1 MFETGERRG
10 VVSFITASSY
20 LRGPGFAGMRRHMR
34 ETFEELWILDLGGE
48 GRGARRSENVFAI
61 QTPVAIAIGYRT
73 DETRRDE
80 PARVR
85 YSRIDGTREEKLR
98 TLAAITSLDDVEW
111 RDCLGGWAQPFLPE
125 GEGDFFAWPALTG
138 IFPWQ
143 QPGVKAGRT
152 WPISAD
158 PATLDER
165 WRRLLGAPADQRE
178 RLFKNSPT
186 GRKVNQ
192 SARTF
197 EAGGGSLESLASAT
211 GPGAPPVV
219 RYGYRSLDRQFLI
232 GDPRVI
238 DRPGPSLW
246 ATQSSRQLYLTS
258 LLTGLLGDGPAATV
272 THLIPDLHHFR
283 GSFGGRDTIPLW
295 RDAACTKP
303 NVTHGLLDTIAER
316 LGRAV
321 PPEDMLAYC
330 YALLAAP
337 SYTTRFRE
345 ELEDPGPARA
355 GHGRRRSLRAAL
367 ALGREL
373 IWLHTFGERFVP
385 PGQRAAASRRGRRA
399 TRRRFPSGRTPI
411 RSATPT
417 ARSGA
422 SSTSARGSSR
432 RSRPRC
438 ARSPSPDGT

>member
-1 MFETGERRG
+1 MSDGAVCSVLQQINERG
-10 VVSFITASSY
+10 SSRTHR
-20 LRGPGFAGMRRHMR
+20 LV
-34 ETFEELWILDLGGE
+34 
-48 GRGARRSENVFAI
+48 ARS
-61 QTPVAIAIGYRT
+61 
-73 DETRRDE
+73 
-80 PARVR
+80 
-85 YSRIDGTREEKLR
+85 
-98 TLAAITSLDDVEW
+98 TSLLEHSKLEADRW
-111 RDCLGGWAQPFLPE
+111 SLLLP
-125 GEGDFFAWPALTG
+125 L
-138 IFPWQ
+138 
-143 QPGVKAGRT
+143 
-152 WPISAD
+152 
-158 PATLDER
+158 
-165 WRRLLGAPADQRE
+165 
-178 RLFKNSPT
+178 
-186 GRKVNQ
+186 
-192 SARTF
+192 
-197 EAGGGSLESLASAT
+197 T

-355 GHGRRRSLRAAL
+355 GHGRRRSLRAGARTRPRAHLAAHVRRAL
-367 ALGREL
+367 
-373 IWLHTFGERFVP
+373 
-385 PGQRAAASRRGRRA
+385 RAARSARRPRPAGAGALREDDSPAAGRLSGAPRLRRGAARAPRRRGDLRAGRARGALVLRLRTGRDRLMARLPDEGRRRAEALVAARRWPSARPCGRRRSRRSCSTVVGVRAHGRARPRPRRNPRRDRRGPHDPGRRA
-399 TRRRFPSGRTPI
+399 PQPTDDERRPPG
-411 RSATPT
+411 
-417 ARSGA
+417 
-422 SSTSARGSSR
+422 
-432 RSRPRC
+432 
-438 ARSPSPDGT
+438 